1 MFHYDLIVIG
11 AGPGGYTA
19 ALRAAKRGWKTA
31 VIERR
36 EVGGTCL
43 NRGCIPTKTLLHASE
58 IAAGIRG
65 GRFGI
70 EAQQVR
76 LDMAAMLTRKR
87 QVSAQLSGGIETML
101 RAEKVKLLQGNA
113 TVLGPSQVR
122 LTGENEQVL
131 TARHILLATGAV
143 PARPPIPGLD
153 LPEVMTSD
161 DLLENGRLYQSLIVI
176 GGGVIGVE
184 FATFYADLG
193 CQVTVI
199 EGMDRLL
206 PALDRELGQNLGMI
220 FKKRGIAVHTG
231 ADVTRLEKTEGGV
244 RVCFHGKGGEES
256 AAGEAV
262 LCAIGRRPNTEGLFA
277 PDVAV
282 AMNGRFMAVNENY
295 ETSLPGIYAIGDVS
309 GNIQL
314 AHMAAAQGIDA
325 VERMMG
331 GAGRIDLTAVPSCIY
346 CAPEIACVGMTAE
359 EAKAEGRAVAV
370 GKYVMYANG
379 RTVIQDGGRAFLKI
393 VADAESHAILGAQ
406 FMCEHA
412 TDMISEMT
420 AAIVNGLTVE
430 QMLRAMRPHPTFE
443 EGVQD
448 ALEAV
453 LGKLSGAEH

>member
-101 RAEKVKLLQGNA
+101 RAEKVELLQGNA

-199 EGMDRLL
+199 EGMDCLL
-206 PALDRELGQNLGMI
+206 PALDRDLG
-220 FKKRGIAVHTG
+220 
-231 ADVTRLEKTEGGV
+231 
-244 RVCFHGKGGEES
+244 
-256 AAGEAV
+256 
-262 LCAIGRRPNTEGLFA
+262 
-277 PDVAV
+277 
-282 AMNGRFMAVNENY
+282 
-295 ETSLPGIYAIGDVS
+295 
-309 GNIQL
+309 
-314 AHMAAAQGIDA
+314 
-325 VERMMG
+325 
-331 GAGRIDLTAVPSCIY
+331 
-346 CAPEIACVGMTAE
+346 
-359 EAKAEGRAVAV
+359 
-370 GKYVMYANG
+370 
-379 RTVIQDGGRAFLKI
+379 
-393 VADAESHAILGAQ
+393 
-406 FMCEHA
+406 
-412 TDMISEMT
+412 
-420 AAIVNGLTVE
+420 
-430 QMLRAMRPHPTFE
+430 
-443 EGVQD
+443 
-448 ALEAV
+448 
-453 LGKLSGAEH
+453 